1 MNLTPLFEA
10 SLWVQMHVAAA
21 VLAIVLGAG
30 QFIGRKGTMPHRL
43 IGWFWVVML
52 AALCITSFFI
62 PGSFFIG
69 PISAFHALSVYTLW
83 SLWMGARA
91 ARRGDVESHRS
102 YMAWLY
108 GLSVLISAAVAVL
121 GGGVLSEVF
130 RLS

>member
-10 SLWVQMHVAAA
+10 SLWVQLHVAAA
-21 VLAIVLGAG
+21 VLAILLGAG
-30 QFIGRKGTMPHRL
+30 QFLGRKGTVPHRL
-43 IGWFWVVML
+43 IGWFWVLML

-62 PGSFFIG
+62 PGTLFIG
-69 PISAFHALSVYTLW
+69 PVSVFHALSVYTLW
-83 SLWMGARA
+83 ALVMGALA

-108 GLSVLISAAVAVL
+108 VLSVLISAAVAVL

-130 RLS
+130 RLA